1 MVDVT
6 QSVPASLIVE
16 TVGAVFVLIGIGIM
30 MVKSA
35 KRKREES
42 V

>member
-1 MVDVT
+1 MVDMT
-6 QSVPASLIVE
+6 LSVPASLIIE
-16 TVGAVFVLIGIGIM
+16 TVGAVFVVIAIGIM

-42 V
+42 I

>member
-1 MVDVT
+1 MFDVT
-6 QSVPASLIVE
+6 QSVPVSLIVE
-16 TVGAVFVLIGIGIM
+16 TVGTVFVVIAIGIM